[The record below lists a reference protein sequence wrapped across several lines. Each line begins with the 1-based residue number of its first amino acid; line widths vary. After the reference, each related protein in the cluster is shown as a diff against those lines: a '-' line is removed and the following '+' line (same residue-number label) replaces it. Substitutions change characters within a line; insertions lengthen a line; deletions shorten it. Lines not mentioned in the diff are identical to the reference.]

1 MTIAEY
7 NLYIAKQGLVKNP
20 LNDHSYGFT
29 PQFVAQTPH
38 TPNTPVD
45 KKGSCFD
52 KILDDLFKIGAE
64 NLKRMGQE
72 NFQNNI
78 CEQDVDDDITVKD
91 VEWIRQFLT
100 SNIPDVMDDVIQP
113 LIPKSIHT
121 TPPDKDYVA
130 PATKLKFYE
139 LLEDFRVRD
148 LGIIMEMEPDI
159 ENMTINEYL
168 EYEADKKRQLW
179 RNIQS
184 KSSPTRPPQ
193 PHNECGYE
201 SPDENDDFVAQ
212 PPHTPNTPV
221 DKKDSE
227 FYDILD
233 DFNLEKEEAQ
243 VEDGDDGDIYDI

>member
-1 MTIAEY
+1 MTYLHDFWRIEIAGSIGQTSNVNLGIMEMEPDIENMTINEYLEYENDDVDIESMTIAEY

-52 KILDDLFKIGAE
+52 EILDDLFKIGAE

-130 PATKLKFYE
+130 PATKLIFDE
-139 LLEDFRVRD
+139 LLEEFRDEILNVTMVDEEADFN
-148 LGIIMEMEPDI
+148 PTKDI
-159 ENMTINEYL
+159 EEL
-168 EYEADKKRQLW
+168 ERLLAKDPLSHFTE
-179 RNIQS
+179 IQ
-184 KSSPTRPPQ
+184 
-193 PHNECGYE
+193 
-201 SPDENDDFVAQ
+201 
-212 PPHTPNTPV
+212 
-221 DKKDSE
+221 
-227 FYDILD
+227 
-233 DFNLEKEEAQ
+233 
-243 VEDGDDGDIYDI
+243 